1 MGGFLGLAM
10 GHARTELGI
19 TCYEMERICR
29 HLVAIEQVLRREEDG
44 LRAAIRGVVER
55 HVPHSREALIADLM
69 QVISEG
75 T

>member
-1 MGGFLGLAM
+1 M
-10 GHARTELGI
+10 GHARTELGL

-29 HLVAIEQVLRREEDG
+29 HLVAMEQVLRREEEQ
-44 LRAAIRGVVER
+44 LRAAIRAVVER
-55 HVPHSREALIADLM
+55 HVPEGPHSREALIADLM